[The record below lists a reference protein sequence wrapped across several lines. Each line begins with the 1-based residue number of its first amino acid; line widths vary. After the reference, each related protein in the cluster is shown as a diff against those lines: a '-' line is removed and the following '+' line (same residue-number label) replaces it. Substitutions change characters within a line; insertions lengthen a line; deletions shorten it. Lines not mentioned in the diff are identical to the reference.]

1 MKISKE
7 EVKKIASLAK
17 LNLSEDEIN
26 EMQKDMSGILE
37 YMDKLNTLN
46 TNDVEPLSYPVD
58 IKNVFREDI
67 PGESLDREEAL
78 KNAPARTEEFFKV
91 PKVI

>member
-17 LNLSEDEIN
+17 LNLSDDEIN

-46 TNDVEPLSYPVD
+46 TDNVEPLSYPVD